1 MKKKLIPALSVMLVL
16 ALCAPVNAV
25 SDTEDI
31 RSDNYNTDTSVTNY
45 GVVDNGVMDNSNM
58 QTEFSVLNNMRQHA
72 LYPWSYSSPSSYWY
86 YYKYNGDTPATDSN
100 GSELKMT
107 LTQGAYKGILYQ
119 LRRYQSAA
127 NEGDRENWL
136 SSASAV
142 QSKVNNMIS
151 AGKRSVKG
159 TDCSSSVSYAWR
171 SVVANNNS
179 PSSGILMSYTGR
191 SESTYHSAYT
201 CEKFVKDG
209 NDDSANA
216 SEGYGNYVKRVGQY
230 GQAAGNLSSNTYT
243 MLQRLKESGNF
254 TNNADVYDR
263 VYSKMKPGDFLI
275 RKTASGAHARLVER
289 VIIVRNSD
297 GTVNPDES
305 KVAVTEQT
313 GKLYNCTDAGTN
325 ETYKT
330 TWLVGYGETNSKKY
344 TFSYLATGTNQYYL
358 PYRYTGSRASYV
370 IGFVASPAS
379 DTSINVNWH
388 SFDRELCDG
397 YELQYADNSS
407 FENPV
412 SIVYSNDARAYKKLE
427 GLEKGKKYYIRM
439 RSFIADEGHRTDYSG
454 WNCWLSVDLATGEIY
469 RDNAPVPDG
478 TRKSK
483 ELYDKYVYEDISYE
497 YDADTVDDCSFE
509 E

>member
-16 ALCAPVNAV
+16 ALCSPVNAV
-25 SDTEDI
+25 SDTEDT
-31 RSDNYNTDTSVTNY
+31 REDSKYNTDTSVTNY
-45 GVVDNGVMDNSNM
+45 GIVDNGVMDNSNM
-58 QTEFSVLNNMRQHA
+58 QTEFSVLNNMRQHT
-72 LYPWSYSSPSSYWY
+72 LYPWSYSSSSSYSY
-86 YYKYNGDTPATDSN
+86 YPKYDGDTPST
-100 GSELKMT
+100 GTTIT
-107 LTQGAYKGILYQ
+107 LTKGAYKGILYQ

-136 SSASAV
+136 SSGSAV

-151 AGKRSVKG
+151 AGKTSVKG

-191 SESTYHSAYT
+191 SESTYHSTYT

-230 GQAAGNLSSNTYT
+230 GQAASNLSSNTYT

-263 VYSKMKPGDFLI
+263 VYSKMKPGDFLV

-313 GKLYNCTDAGTN
+313 SKLYNCTDAGTN

-379 DTSINVNWH
+379 DTSIDLNWH
-388 SFDRELCDG
+388 SLDRELCDG

-412 SIVYSNDARAYKKLE
+412 SIVYSNAAKAYQKLE

-439 RSFIADEGHRTDYSG
+439 RSFIADEGRKIDYSG

-469 RDNAPVPDG
+469 RENAPVPDG

-483 ELYDKYVYEDISYE
+483 ELYNQYVYEDISYE